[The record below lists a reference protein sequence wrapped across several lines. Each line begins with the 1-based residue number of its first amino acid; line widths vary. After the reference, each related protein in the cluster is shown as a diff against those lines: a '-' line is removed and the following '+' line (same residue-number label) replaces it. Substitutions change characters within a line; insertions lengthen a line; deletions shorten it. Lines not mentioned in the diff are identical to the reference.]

1 MIEYKNIDG
10 RNFGD
15 FQVIGDTGKRSNK
28 GEAIVICR
36 NLRNN
41 KIYETNATSL
51 RRGHTTGYVGSS
63 KHKEIMKA
71 RNKNANQNGV
81 HELHINH
88 QNYSTNKTGYRN
100 ISYYKSKKCWMFSI
114 TVNGKR
120 FQKYF
125 NDFKDAVIYSVD
137 FKIEKFNKQILKPE
151 DKYKD
156 IKRKEII
163 INDYVKE
170 KQKLINQKGEF

>member
-10 RNFGD
+10 QIFGD
-15 FQVIGDTGKRSNK
+15 YQVIGDTGKRSNK

-41 KIYETNATSL
+41 KIHETNATNL
-51 RRGHTTGYVGSS
+51 RRNHTTGYIGSS
-63 KHKEIMKA
+63 KHKEIIKN
-71 RNKNANQNGV
+71 RNENAFKNGI

-88 QNYSTNKTGYRN
+88 QNYSTNNTGYRN
-100 ISYYKSKKCWMFSI
+100 ISYYKSKKYWLFSI

-120 FQKYF
+120 FQKFF
-125 NDFKDAVIYSVD
+125 NNFKDAVIYSVE
-137 FKIEKFNKQILKPE
+137 FKIEKFNKQISKPE
-151 DKYKD
+151 EKHKP
-156 IKRKEII
+156 IKREEII